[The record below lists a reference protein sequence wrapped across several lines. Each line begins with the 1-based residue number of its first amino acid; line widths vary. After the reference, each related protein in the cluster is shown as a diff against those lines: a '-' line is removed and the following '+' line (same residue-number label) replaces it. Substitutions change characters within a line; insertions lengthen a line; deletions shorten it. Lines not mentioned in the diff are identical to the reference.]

1 MGWEEAKIKVNGV
14 EVEGY
19 ANDML
24 VECPMPKDMEELKS
38 VSVNGKTCK
47 IGAYEI
53 DTRDNR
59 LKIILE
65 IPDGTQKEAKSDGES
80 AKG

>member
-1 MGWEEAKIKVNGV
+1 
-14 EVEGY
+14 
-19 ANDML
+19 
-24 VECPMPKDMEELKS
+24 MPKDMDALES
-38 VSVNGKTCK
+38 ISVNGKVAK

-53 DTRDNR
+53 DTRDDR

>member
-1 MGWEEAKIKVNGV
+1 MGWDKADVKVNGID
-14 EVEGY
+14 VEGY
-19 ANDML
+19 ANDLL
-24 VECPMPKDMEELKS
+24 VECPMPKDMKELKTLT
-38 VSVNGKTCK
+38 VNGKTVK
-47 IGAYEI
+47 VGEYEV
-53 DTRDNR
+53 DMRDER